1 MRFLIIIIFLILT
14 NIASAQSKNVKS
26 LNWVHSNIID
36 DYSTCVAFFDLGS
49 DILKKLEKKE
59 LAQIYES
66 YIQTLGKRI
75 TMLGKKSNFN
85 DNILNKK
92 LDLAYQTLQ
101 NEINFAVGVKNPSIV
116 LDKYGPFCLDVFQTP
131 ENRMKYW
138 ADKAVLENR

>member
-1 MRFLIIIIFLILT
+1 MFLALT
-14 NIASAQSKNVKS
+14 NIAGAQSKNVKS

-36 DYSTCVAFFDLGS
+36 DYSTCIAFFDLGR
-49 DILKKLEKKE
+49 DILKELEKKE

-66 YIQTLGKRI
+66 HIQTLGKRI

-85 DNILNKK
+85 DDILNKK
-92 LDLAYQTLQ
+92 LNLAYQTLK
-101 NEINFAVGVKNPSIV
+101 NKINFAVEVKNPSIV

-138 ADKAVLENR
+138 ADKAVLEK

>member
-1 MRFLIIIIFLILT
+1 MFLALT
-14 NIASAQSKNVKS
+14 NIAGAQSKNVKS

-36 DYSTCVAFFDLGS
+36 DYSTCIAFFDLCR
-49 DILKKLEKKE
+49 DILKELEKKE

-66 YIQTLGKRI
+66 HIQTLGKRI

-85 DNILNKK
+85 DDILNKK
-92 LDLAYQTLQ
+92 LNLAYQTLK
-101 NEINFAVGVKNPSIV
+101 NKINFAVEVKNPSIV

-138 ADKAVLENR
+138 ADKAVLEK

>member
-1 MRFLIIIIFLILT
+1 MRFLIVIMFLALT
-14 NIASAQSKNVKS
+14 NIAGAQSKNVKS
-26 LNWVHSNIID
+26 LNWVHSNVID
-36 DYSTCVAFFDLGS
+36 DYSTCIAFFDLGR
-49 DILKKLEKKE
+49 DIFKELEKKE

-66 YIQTLGKRI
+66 HIQTLGKRI

-85 DNILNKK
+85 DDILNKK
-92 LDLAYQTLQ
+92 LNLAYQTLK
-101 NEINFAVGVKNPSIV
+101 NEINFAVEVKNPSIV